1 MPRVVNTQWFIDTE
15 VQVVKESPSVIMVE
29 LLGENKNFWRESGLQ
44 FGYSAILRRGDEPNR
59 LIMD

>member
-1 MPRVVNTQWFIDTE
+1 MPRVVNTQWFLDTE

-29 LLGENKNFWRESGLQ
+29 LLGEKKNFWRGSGLQ